1 MKYPMDDRDKL
12 LVEMYEQLAAETKKM
27 RVAQQKFFKSKKT
40 IDLNNAISLERVVDD
55 LLTRIRLHTEQYIL
69 FV

>member
-1 MKYPMDDRDKL
+1 MDDRDKL

>member
-1 MKYPMDDRDKL
+1 MDDRDKF
-12 LVEMYEQLAAETKKM
+12 LVDMYEQLAAETKKM

>member
-1 MKYPMDDRDKL
+1 MKYPMDDRDKF
-12 LVEMYEQLAAETKKM
+12 LVDMYEQLAAETKKM